1 MNKMYFYLLNPD
13 AKNPP
18 KGAAILAKTL
28 KLIAWNYTSAILID
42 LNPVNK
48 VINEG
53 NSLGLKRKWS

>member
-1 MNKMYFYLLNPD
+1 MNPD

-42 LNPVNK
+42 LNPVKK
-48 VINEG
+48 VIIVG
-53 NSLGLKRKWS
+53 NYLGLKRKWS